1 MWGEVVVFF
10 KRIDSFRLF
19 EELRSDVVL
28 IVFDLFELFL
38 QVVEHFVVVDE
49 FLEEGLVV
57 FGEGFYLFFLL
68 LVFRLEAVF

>member
-1 MWGEVVVFF
+1 MFF

-19 EELRSDVVL
+19 KELRSDVVL
-28 IVFDLFELFL
+28 IVFDLLELFL

-49 FLEEGLVV
+49 FLKEGLIV
-57 FGEGFYLFFLL
+57 FGEGFYLFLLL

>member
-57 FGEGFYLFFLL
+57 FGEGFYLFLL
-68 LVFRLEAVF
+68 FLVFGLEAVF

>member
-1 MWGEVVVFF
+1 MFF

-19 EELRSDVVL
+19 KELRSDVVL
-28 IVFDLFELFL
+28 IVFNLLELFL

-57 FGEGFYLFFLL
+57 FGEGFYLFFLF
-68 LVFRLEAVF
+68 LVFGLEAVFEGF